1 MSEKLPSLEDMLEA
15 IIRKVVREELQNGMA
30 TDRLLTA
37 EQVAE
42 TLGYTDVK
50 SVYKLK
56 REGMLAA
63 VRLGKNTLRFRHSD
77 VQRFIQNRSA

>member
-1 MSEKLPSLEDMLEA
+1 MSLEEMLEA
-15 IIRKVVREELQNGMA
+15 IIRKVVREELQQNGIT

-42 TLGYTDVK
+42 TLGYTDVN
-50 SVYKLK
+50 SVYNLR
-56 REGMLAA
+56 REGILAA

-77 VQRFIQNRSA
+77 VQRLIKNRSA